1 MFSKSNL
8 KADTCRP
15 RAVCTAEPN
24 TLLERIKIVGVFKP
38 EKSGQRLGKWAD
50 VQASVC
56 GADINGDGEGE
67 IEELEQDTFGG
78 VEDIGAIYCQEI
90 KASRLVGG
98 REIRG
103 RANFLCHGTILM
115 HII

>member
-8 KADTCRP
+8 KADPCRP
-15 RAVCTAEPN
+15 RAVCGTEPD
-24 TLLERIKIVGVFKP
+24 TLLERVKIVGVFKP

-56 GADINGDGEGE
+56 GADISGDCKGEV
-67 IEELEQDTFGG
+67 EELEQDTFLGI
-78 VEDIGAIYCQEI
+78 EDIWAIYCQEI
-90 KASRLVGG
+90 ERSRLVRG
-98 REIRG
+98 RKIRG
-103 RANFLCHGTILM
+103 RAYLFCQSAILM